1 MGAFTLCS
9 RRDTLHLHSLLLFPN
24 QGPSPWGKKA
34 FPSSWKSPAAHSG
47 PERSPA
53 YTSWVRTGRGW
64 TGQSGDHE
72 GLRLVTSSRNA
83 RKGQRGQEAADRC
96 SWRRAGQVQWAEQLS
111 HDHLTSAHG
120 SARKEQASLGG
131 YCQGPL
137 PCRATQL
144 SAIPRISNDTSKG
157 QSTGRR
163 AGLGL
168 REARGA
174 FQEAPQDGAGPWLPA
189 ANLYQNTWGRALRAL
204 SQERGAGITRCQ
216 RQVCG
221 RQEGETGYQKGAAG
235 AQHPASGQRCS
246 CKQNSAVYSRCVLSA
261 TCQCRPA
268 KPTKINRNTEL
279 PPESQTPED

>member
-1 MGAFTLCS
+1 M
-9 RRDTLHLHSLLLFPN
+9 LL
-24 QGPSPWGKKA
+24 
-34 FPSSWKSPAAHSG
+34 
-47 PERSPA
+47 EE
-53 YTSWVRTGRGW
+53 GR
-64 TGQSGDHE
+64 
-72 GLRLVTSSRNA
+72 A
-83 RKGQRGQEAADRC
+83 
-96 SWRRAGQVQWAEQLS
+96 VQWAEQLS

-131 YCQGPL
+131 YCHGPL

-221 RQEGETGYQKGAAG
+221 RQEGETGYQKGLLG
-235 AQHPASGQRCS
+235 RNILHLDRGVPANRTQLFTRDACCLPRVNVGQ
-246 CKQNSAVYSRCVLSA
+246 QSR
-261 TCQCRPA
+261 QR
-268 KPTKINRNTEL
+268 
-279 PPESQTPED
+279 